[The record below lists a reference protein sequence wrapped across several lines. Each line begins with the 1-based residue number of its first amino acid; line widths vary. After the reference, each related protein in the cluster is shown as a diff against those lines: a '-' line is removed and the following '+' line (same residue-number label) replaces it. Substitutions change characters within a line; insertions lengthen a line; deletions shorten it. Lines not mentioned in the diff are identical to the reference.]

1 MFVETI
7 FVDLTAL
14 LERTL
19 VGLGYELVDL
29 ELANRGKHVRVFAD
43 KAGGINIDD
52 CAAISDHLSRL
63 FAVEDIE
70 YDRLEVSSPGL
81 DRPLKRPADYQRF
94 RGAHVQVKLRVPVN
108 GRKRISGALQD
119 AESTGFHLRVEGELL
134 WIEFSNVDK
143 ARLVPDIDWRGKE

>member
-1 MFVETI
+1 M
-7 FVDLTAL
+7 DLTAL
-14 LERTL
+14 LEKTL
-19 VGLGYELVDL
+19 AGLGYELVDL

-43 KAGGINIDD
+43 KAGGISIDD

-81 DRPLKRPADYQRF
+81 DRPLKRPADYHRF
-94 RGAHVQVKLRVPVN
+94 QGAQLQVKLRVPMS
-108 GRKRISGALQD
+108 GRKRISGVLQH
-119 AESTGFHLRVEGELL
+119 AESTGFHLQVEGELIR
-134 WIEFSNVDK
+134 IEFSNVDK